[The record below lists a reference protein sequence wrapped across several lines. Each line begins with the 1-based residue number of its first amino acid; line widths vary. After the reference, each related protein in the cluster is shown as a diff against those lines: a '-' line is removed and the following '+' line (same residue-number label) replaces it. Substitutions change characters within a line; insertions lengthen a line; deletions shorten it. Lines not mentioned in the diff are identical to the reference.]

1 MSTEK
6 LAVIQL
12 TQEAFAPF
20 GDVVESEG
28 RDSYF
33 INNGMA
39 ERFHALA
46 RVETNGDD
54 AYPVISLVK
63 SKKFELPRK
72 VDHVEHHPLG
82 SQAFL
87 PIDQTPFVV
96 VVAKAGEAP
105 TPDQLQ
111 AFVTNGRQ
119 GINYHV
125 GTWHHVLLT
134 PYAAMDFLC
143 VDRVGEG
150 NNCIDHFFD
159 EDQHRELI
167 IPQGR

>member
-1 MSTEK
+1 MSVEK
-6 LAVIQL
+6 LAVIPL
-12 TQEAFAPF
+12 TQDVFAPY

-28 RDSYF
+28 RESYF

-46 RVETNGDD
+46 RVETKGDES
-54 AYPVISLVK
+54 YSVISLVK

-87 PIDQTPFVV
+87 PIDETPFVV

-105 TPDQLQ
+105 TPDLLQ
-111 AFVTNGRQ
+111 AFVTNGQQ

-143 VDRVGEG
+143 VDRTGKG
-150 NNCIDHFFD
+150 NNCIDHFFN
-159 EDQHRELI
+159 EDQHRELLV
-167 IPQGR
+167 PQI

>member
-1 MSTEK
+1 MNAEK
-6 LAVIQL
+6 LAVVPL
-12 TQEAFAPF
+12 TQDAFAPY
-20 GDVVESEG
+20 GDVIESEG

-46 RVETNGDD
+46 RVETKGDE

-63 SKKFELPRK
+63 SKKFDVPRH
-72 VDHVEHHPLG
+72 VDHVEHHPMG

-119 GINYHV
+119 GINYHA

-134 PYAAMDFLC
+134 PYGAMDFLC
-143 VDRVGEG
+143 VDWVVED

-159 EDQHRELI
+159 EDQYRELL
-167 IPQGR
+167 IPNV

>member
-6 LAVIQL
+6 LTVIPL
-12 TQEAFAPF
+12 TQEAFAPY

-28 RDSYF
+28 RDSYL

-46 RVETNGDD
+46 RVETKGDN

-82 SQAFL
+82 SQSFL

-105 TPDQLQ
+105 APDQLQ

-119 GINYHV
+119 GINYHA

-134 PYAAMDFLC
+134 PYDAIDFIC
-143 VDRVGEG
+143 VDWVGEG

-159 EDQHRELI
+159 AGQHRELL
-167 IPQGR
+167 IPSV

>member
-1 MSTEK
+1 MSAEK
-6 LAVIQL
+6 LAVVPL
-12 TQEAFAPF
+12 TQDAFAPY
-20 GDVVESEG
+20 GDVIESEG

-46 RVETNGDD
+46 RVETKGDE

-63 SKKFELPRK
+63 SKKFELPRH
-72 VDHVEHHPLG
+72 VDHVEHHPMG

-105 TPDQLQ
+105 TPDRLQ

-119 GINYHV
+119 GINYHA

-134 PYAAMDFLC
+134 PYGAMDFLC
-143 VDRVGEG
+143 VDWVGEG

-159 EDQHRELI
+159 EDQYRELL
-167 IPQGR
+167 IPNV

>member
-1 MSTEK
+1 MSAEK
-6 LAVIQL
+6 LAVIPL
-12 TQEAFAPF
+12 TQDVFAPY

-28 RDSYF
+28 RESYF

-46 RVETNGDD
+46 RVETKGDES
-54 AYPVISLVK
+54 YPVISLVK

-87 PIDQTPFVV
+87 PIDNTPFVV

-105 TPDQLQ
+105 TPDQLH

-119 GINYHV
+119 GINYHA

-134 PYAAMDFLC
+134 PYNAMDFIC
-143 VDRVGEG
+143 VDWVGKG
-150 NNCIDHFFD
+150 NNCIDHFFG
-159 EDQHRELI
+159 EEQHRELL
-167 IPQGR
+167 IPSI

>member
-1 MSTEK
+1 MSVGK
-6 LAVIQL
+6 LAVKPL
-12 TQEAFAPF
+12 TQEAFAPY

-46 RVETNGDD
+46 RVETKGDGS
-54 AYPVISLVK
+54 YPVISLVK
-63 SKKFELPRK
+63 SKKFELPRR
-72 VDHVEHHPLG
+72 VDHVEYHPLG

-96 VVAKAGEAP
+96 VVAEAGEAP

-119 GINYHV
+119 GINYHA

-134 PYAAMDFLC
+134 PYNAMDFLC
-143 VDRVGEG
+143 VDWVGEG
-150 NNCIDHFFD
+150 DNCIDHFFD
-159 EDQHRELI
+159 EDHHRELL
-167 IPQGR
+167 IP

>member
-1 MSTEK
+1 MSN
-6 LAVIQL
+6 QL
-12 TQEAFAPF
+12 LVKPLTRTDFAPY

-46 RVETNGDD
+46 RVETKGE
-54 AYPVISLVK
+54 ASYPVISLVK

-72 VDHVEHHPLG
+72 VDHVEFHPLG

-87 PIDQTPFVV
+87 PLDQTPFVV

-105 TPDQLQ
+105 DPDELQ
-111 AFVTNGRQ
+111 AFVTNGQQ
-119 GINYHV
+119 GINYHA

-134 PYAAMDFLC
+134 PYAAMDFIC
-143 VDRVGEG
+143 VDWEGEG
-150 NNCIDHFFD
+150 DNCIDFHID
-159 EDQHRELI
+159 EAEQQTLEL
-167 IPQGR
+167 PELG

>member
-1 MSTEK
+1 MAIEK
-6 LAVIQL
+6 LSVIPL
-12 TQEAFAPF
+12 TQQAFSAY

-46 RVETNGDD
+46 KVETKGDD
-54 AYPVISLVK
+54 AHTVISLVK

-87 PIDQTPFVV
+87 PIDNTPFVV
-96 VVAKAGEAP
+96 VVAKAGETP

-111 AFVTNGRQ
+111 AFITNGRQ
-119 GINYHV
+119 GINYHA

-134 PYAAMDFLC
+134 PYDAMDFIC
-143 VDRVGEG
+143 VDWVGEG

-159 EDQHRELI
+159 ADQHRELL
-167 IPQGR
+167 IP

>member
-6 LAVIQL
+6 LAVIPL
-12 TQEAFAPF
+12 TRKAFAPY
-20 GDVVESEG
+20 GDVVESED
-28 RDSYF
+28 RDSYL

-46 RVETNGDD
+46 RVETGGDG

-63 SKKFELPRK
+63 SRKFELPRK
-72 VDHVEHHPLG
+72 VDHVEYHPLG

-96 VVAKAGEAP
+96 VVARAGEAP
-105 TPDQLQ
+105 TTDQLQ

-119 GINYHV
+119 GINYHA

-134 PYAAMDFLC
+134 PYAAMDFIC
-143 VDRVGEG
+143 VDRAGEG
-150 NNCIDHFFD
+150 NNCIDHFFE
-159 EDQHRELI
+159 EDQHRELL
-167 IPQGR
+167 IP

>member
-1 MSTEK
+1 MSAEK
-6 LAVIQL
+6 LAVEPL
-12 TQEAFAPF
+12 TQEGFAPY

-46 RVETNGDD
+46 KVETKGDD
-54 AYPVISLVK
+54 AHTVISLVK

-72 VDHVEHHPLG
+72 IDHVEHHPLG

-87 PIDQTPFVV
+87 PIDNTPFVV
-96 VVAKAGEAP
+96 VVAKAGDAP
-105 TPDQLQ
+105 SPDQLQ
-111 AFVTNGRQ
+111 AFVTNGKQ

-134 PYAAMDFLC
+134 PYNAMDFIC
-143 VDRVGEG
+143 VDWEGEG
-150 NNCIDHFFD
+150 NNCIDHFFE
-159 EDQHRELI
+159 EDQYRELL
-167 IPQGR
+167 IP